1 MEPVF
6 SQQYCTLMPCQAGG
20 IVSAGRRILSC
31 LVEIVNGQLFLIHA
45 PDILVGRSPVPAVEI
60 GDPPPWAAKVGT
72 SAFVYV
78 GGQLWEI
85 DFSRVGRAELKR
97 SGPAGRL
104 LASYGGGSIKSVKRA
119 RELSRE
125 FVAALLREG
134 AIDGR
139 LSPAPADG

>member
-1 MEPVF
+1 MEPLF
-6 SQQYCTLMPCQAGG
+6 SQQYCTVMPCQAGG
-20 IVSAGRRILSC
+20 LAASGRRILSC
-31 LVEIVNGQLFLIHA
+31 LVEIVNGQLFLIQA

-60 GDPPPWAAKVGT
+60 RDPPPWAARLGT
-72 SAFVYV
+72 ATFVYI
-78 GGQLWEI
+78 GGQLCEI

-97 SGPAGRL
+97 PGPAGRL
-104 LASYGGGSIKSVKRA
+104 LASYGGGSVKSVKRA

-125 FVAALLREG
+125 FIAALLREG